1 MHNAMYTIVNEIDNR
16 IYDGTPVFDTVS
28 AAIAWWQANSGRPS
42 DVVVSLE
49 SMGSAQD
56 LQEST
61 EEFFA

>member
-1 MHNAMYTIVNEIDNR
+1 MYTILNEIDNR
-16 IYDGTPVFDTVS
+16 IYDGTPVFHTIS
-28 AAIAWWQANSGRPS
+28 EAITWWQANSGRPS
-42 DVVVSLE
+42 DIIVSLE